1 MHVAVASLAR
11 LIVITLLSCL
21 AGWGTTVSRRKQAR
35 RDDYIASHGELP
47 PEIKSAI
54 KRGRLRIGMTKEQ
67 VLASWGPPG
76 NTSTAND
83 KIRETWI
90 YQRLP
95 LRDRSSSCAYLY
107 FEGGRLRCWKST
119 E

>member
-1 MHVAVASLAR
+1 MHVAVVSLAR

-21 AGWGTTVSRRKQAR
+21 AGWGTRVSRRKQAR
-35 RDDYIASHGELP
+35 RDEYITSHPELP

-54 KRGRLRIGMTKEQ
+54 KSGRLRIGMTKEQ

-83 KIRETWI
+83 QIRETWI
-90 YQRLP
+90 YQRFLA
-95 LRDRSSSCAYLY
+95 RGRRSFCAYLY
-107 FEGGRLRCWKST
+107 FEKDRLLYWKSV